1 MMTTPATS
9 GSLHAEHLAE
19 YQLTGMLE
27 RNVEAGV
34 SGELFVPP
42 PPDSSLWT
50 DGLPDPIKIK
60 HKMDVTVDRFINH
73 VYPPLED
80 GPFYYLRLIR
90 QRKAVQAEFYA
101 SMSYYESLLASS
113 AAPAPTQSTTT
124 VVSYQPVAKRRRG
137 RPATGIRRR
146 PTTRKGRNKETDEDY
161 K

>member
-1 MMTTPATS
+1 MITPETS
-9 GSLHAEHLAE
+9 DSLNAEHLAE
-19 YQLTGMLE
+19 YQLTGRLQ
-27 RNVEAGV
+27 RNVDPGV

-60 HKMDVTVDRFINH
+60 NKMDVTVDRFINH

-80 GPFYYLRLIR
+80 GPFHYLRFIR

-113 AAPAPTQSTTT
+113 AAPAPPQSTTT
-124 VVSYQPVAKRRRG
+124 IVPYEPAAKRRRG
-137 RPATGIRRR
+137 RPSTGGRKPK
-146 PTTRKGRNKETDEDY
+146 PTTRRERRKEFD
-161 K
+161 

>member
-1 MMTTPATS
+1 MTTPATS
-9 GSLHAEHLAE
+9 DSLHAEHLAE

-27 RNVEAGV
+27 RNLEPGV

-60 HKMDVTVDRFINH
+60 QKMDVTIDRFINY

-113 AAPAPTQSTTT
+113 AAPAPPQSTTT
-124 VVSYQPVAKRRRG
+124 IVPYEPACKRRRG
-137 RPATGIRRR
+137 RPSTGGRKPK
-146 PTTRKGRNKETDEDY
+146 PTTRRERRKEFD
-161 K
+161 